1 MVPLAGIKLWWQG
14 VIMLG
19 HSNLIR
25 TTEAVARMWASQTD
39 EGKGD
44 MRYWLLSGPGKL
56 PYIGRERH

>member
-56 PYIGRERH
+56 P